1 MEWQMQRIKKEELEK
16 LSIFLVEQYAEKELE
31 VLFRGIDSAK
41 IKNYMAK
48 NFYYEL
54 EKYYKYGDIFVYD
67 DNLTAAIVG
76 MKNKDRTLIGKIP
89 TMLKALKIKSDFS
102 KEETKQLKENALIM
116 KNVTNLDWYKKH
128 CSKTDSY
135 YFGQFAIDKAFRGK
149 GICREMLEN
158 LFNSISESIIV
169 LETHDSNTV
178 SIYEHFGFKLAE
190 TKVSKDKSIVEY
202 RLIKGVEK

>member
-1 MEWQMQRIKKEELEK
+1 MRRIKKEELEK

-48 NFYYEL
+48 NFYCEL

-67 DNLTAAIVG
+67 DNLTGVLVG

-89 TMLKALKIKSDFS
+89 VILKALKIKSDFS
-102 KEETKQLKENALIM
+102 KEEAKQFKENALIM
-116 KNVTNLDWYKKH
+116 QNVTNFNWYKKY
-128 CSKTDSY
+128 CSKTHSY
-135 YFGQFAIDKAFRGK
+135 YLGQFAIDKEQRGK

-169 LETHDSNTV
+169 LETHDSKTV
-178 SIYEHFGFKLAE
+178 QIYEHFGFQLVE
-190 TKVSKDKSIVEY
+190 TKVSQDKSIKEY
-202 RLIKGVEK
+202 RLIKGMEK